1 MVLYL
6 LFGKTVKDDNAIADT
21 TKS

>member
-6 LFGKTVKDDNAIADT
+6 LELSAMQISRLWYFKL
-21 TKS
+21 S

>member
-6 LFGKTVKDDNAIADT
+6 L
-21 TKS
+21 